1 MKRNKAIAFVLSTAL
16 FALALTACGSQ
27 NSNGTPADDNSQS
40 GGDASEP
47 IHVSIGVTGAVH
59 EQIWAPAIETL
70 KGEGIEVELVQFSDF
85 TLPNNA
91 LANGDIDLDAFQHHL
106 YLDSEIESY
115 GYDLTKIATE
125 YSTHMNLFSEK
136 IDSID
141 QLKDGDVIAI
151 PNDPT
156 NGGAALKILQDAG
169 ILTLKA
175 DSAFSPTVDD
185 IESYNYN
192 VKIEE
197 LAANTIPSALPDV
210 TAAIVNVNYA
220 IDYGF
225 KMDDALYVG
234 DLNEEPYWTLI
245 AARTEDLSDPDKV
258 AVYDKIVKAFQSE
271 GTKKVYEETFG
282 GYYEPAGWDEDLLAP
297 YKNA

>member
-1 MKRNKAIAFVLSTAL
+1 
-16 FALALTACGSQ
+16 
-27 NSNGTPADDNSQS
+27 
-40 GGDASEP
+40 
-47 IHVSIGVTGAVH
+47 
-59 EQIWAPAIETL
+59 
-70 KGEGIEVELVQFSDF
+70 
-85 TLPNNA
+85 
-91 LANGDIDLDAFQHHL
+91 
-106 YLDSEIESY
+106 
-115 GYDLTKIATE
+115 
-125 YSTHMNLFSEK
+125 MNLFSEK

>member
-1 MKRNKAIAFVLSTAL
+1 MCS
-16 FALALTACGSQ
+16 
-27 NSNGTPADDNSQS
+27 
-40 GGDASEP
+40 
-47 IHVSIGVTGAVH
+47 
-59 EQIWAPAIETL
+59 
-70 KGEGIEVELVQFSDF
+70 SD
-85 TLPNNA
+85 L
-91 LANGDIDLDAFQHHL
+91 
-106 YLDSEIESY
+106 
-115 GYDLTKIATE
+115 
-125 YSTHMNLFSEK
+125 
-136 IDSID
+136 
-141 QLKDGDVIAI
+141 
-151 PNDPT
+151 
-156 NGGAALKILQDAG
+156 AG

-271 GTKKVYEETFG
+271 ETKKVYEETFG